1 MLVILVGGFY
11 GVVYLCFTHG
21 LQFRDLISRK
31 SELEEKIA
39 AIIQFYDVF
48 FFYIG
53 MMRIPL
59 GGMFIAVHREFY
71 RAPFIT
77 VCGTRLL
84 LLIEDEDETTRFAG
98 SALALL
104 AHRFRQKEVQCK
116 QSSDHG
122 DRNTFGIVLRNGTLY
137 LLQHR

>member
-1 MLVILVGGFY
+1 MKKSRILFK
-11 GVVYLCFTHG
+11 FM
-21 LQFRDLISRK
+21 K
-31 SELEEKIA
+31 
-39 AIIQFYDVF
+39 F
-48 FFYIG
+48 FDIG
-53 MMRIPL
+53 MMHIPL
-59 GGMFIAVHREFY
+59 GGMFIAVYRKFY
-71 RAPFIT
+71 RAPFMT

-122 DRNTFGIVLRNGTLY
+122 DRNTFGIVLRNEALY